1 MTQAAMNNGIV
12 LYELGVERSQVEAF
26 RQLVYLT
33 PELFQVLQSPVVDLQ
48 KKYHLIDQVFSGTD
62 QPEVLVRFLKV
73 MCRNEM
79 VVELE
84 DIFRAYEQYW
94 DQLHKIKRVHCIY
107 AAAPSEKELDRVKTF
122 LKGRYPDV
130 TLDYKI
136 EIRPK
141 ILGGVIIR
149 VGHEEYDWSYE
160 GRLRELEQAIRA

>member
-26 RQLVYLT
+26 RQLIYLT
-33 PELFQVLQSPVVDLQ
+33 PELFKVLQSPIVNLQ
-48 KKYHLIDQVFSGTD
+48 KKYHLIDQVFSEAD
-62 QPEVLVRFLKV
+62 QPEVLIRFLKV

-84 DIFRAYEQYW
+84 EIFQAYEQYW
-94 DQLHKIKRVHCIY
+94 DQLHKIKRVQCIY
-107 AAAPSEKELDRVKTF
+107 AAEPAEKELDRVKTF
-122 LKGRYPDV
+122 LEERYPDV
-130 TLDYKI
+130 TLEYTIKI
-136 EIRPK
+136 QPE